1 MWFFPQGMFRAW
13 PVPFTSSLPSRLTSP
28 PSVHD
33 GTPLIFGPLQ
43 PCSTYSPQKI
53 PGTLFFKKMKVLSY
67 ELLPVIKCTD
77 FKSTNQYILTNG
89 YILPPCQSSHRM
101 FISRPT
107 FPWCPSLVN
116 YLPSRGNESSDFCY
130 QSSVLPVSEDRMNGT
145 HTTYLL
151 CIWISFTRHNIFEMY
166 SYCRVH
172 SIYHFIDE
180 QCPIV

>member
-1 MWFFPQGMFRAW
+1 MVLPSRYVQSL
-13 PVPFTSSLPSRLTSP
+13 TSSLHFVLTKPTHFPAICSWWNP
-28 PSVHD
+28 IDLRS
-33 GTPLIFGPLQ
+33 TPALLNLF
-43 PCSTYSPQKI
+43 STENPRD
-53 PGTLFFKKMKVLSY
+53 TFFKKMKVLSY

-89 YILPPCQSSHRM
+89 YILPPCRSSHRM